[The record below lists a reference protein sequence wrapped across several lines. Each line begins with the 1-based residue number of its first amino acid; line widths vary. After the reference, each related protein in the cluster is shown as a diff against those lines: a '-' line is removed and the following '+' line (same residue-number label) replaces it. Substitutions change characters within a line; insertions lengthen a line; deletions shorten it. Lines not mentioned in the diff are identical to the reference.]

1 MTRFQKLLEDE
12 PKLDINGEPHLSV
25 AQFAH
30 FSGLRIRT
38 INDLIRNG
46 NRRGKLRA
54 EKHLAK
60 SWIPVTELFSFHF
73 IESGRYGQAFVID
86 EEGYRRYLLE
96 GFNVHSY

>member
-12 PKLDINGEPHLSV
+12 PKLDIDGVPHLSV
-25 AQFAH
+25 AQFSRL
-30 FSGLRIRT
+30 SGLSIRA
-38 INDLIRNG
+38 INDLIKNG

-73 IESGRYGQAFVID
+73 IESGRHGRAFVID
-86 EEGYRRYLLE
+86 EEGDRQYLLE